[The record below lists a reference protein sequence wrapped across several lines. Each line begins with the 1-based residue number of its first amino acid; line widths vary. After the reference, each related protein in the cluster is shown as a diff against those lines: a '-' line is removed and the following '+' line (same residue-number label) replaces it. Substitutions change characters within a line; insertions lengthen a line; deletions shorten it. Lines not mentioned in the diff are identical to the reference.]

1 MSFTGKFPKKNKK
14 IKKAELNLIICT
26 QCELVQLGSD
36 YDLKYLYGPDYG
48 YRTNLNKIMIEHVK
62 KIVDKLSAKTNLKS
76 GEYVL
81 DIASNDGTLLK
92 RYNKKIKRF
101 GIDPTISK
109 FKKEYKSID
118 FKVSDFFSL
127 KNIKKMTNK
136 KFKIITALSVF
147 YDLKKPNNF
156 LKDVKKVL
164 SHNGIFLIELA
175 DIGSILKYKMF
186 DAICHEHLEYYSSKV
201 MNSMCKKNGLRIFD
215 IKSNKINGGS
225 KQFYISHENSKY
237 KTNQKILKKTF
248 NLEKKQGVGKI
259 STFKNFFKEINEIGN
274 KLVTYLKKLK
284 SLNKLI
290 HGYGASTKGN
300 VLLQYFNIDKNII
313 SSISEKNK
321 EKFNLFTPGTRIPII
336 SESKSRKIKPDYY
349 LVLPWHFKKEIL
361 KRERKIL
368 SKGTKFIFPLPKLL
382 IY

>member
-1 MSFTGKFPKKNKK
+1 MKIKKCRNCNSNKIKKLFSLGKMSFTGKFPKKNKK

-127 KNIKKMTNK
+127 KNSS
-136 KFKIITALSVF
+136 IIIRAG
-147 YDLKKPNNF
+147 N
-156 LKDVKKVL
+156 
-164 SHNGIFLIELA
+164 HNLLF
-175 DIGSILKYKMF
+175 
-186 DAICHEHLEYYSSKV
+186 
-201 MNSMCKKNGLRIFD
+201 
-215 IKSNKINGGS
+215 
-225 KQFYISHENSKY
+225 
-237 KTNQKILKKTF
+237 
-248 NLEKKQGVGKI
+248 
-259 STFKNFFKEINEIGN
+259 
-274 KLVTYLKKLK
+274 LKKL
-284 SLNKLI
+284 
-290 HGYGASTKGN
+290 
-300 VLLQYFNIDKNII
+300 NI
-313 SSISEKNK
+313 
-321 EKFNLFTPGTRIPII
+321 L
-336 SESKSRKIKPDYY
+336 
-349 LVLPWHFKKEIL
+349 
-361 KRERKIL
+361 
-368 SKGTKFIFPLPKLL
+368 
-382 IY
+382 